1 MTEPKAIDPEDLN
14 RDPRYRDAV
23 RQGKRGIT
31 DAEALRELV
40 LGYPDLAD
48 RLTAWPIG
56 HTEPRI
62 WNGYIPPLLTCAE
75 AGRRNDSARRT
86 ALIEL
91 CAEAMERG
99 YGPET
104 AATWK
109 WTLG

>member
-31 DAEALRELV
+31 DAEGLRELV
-40 LGYPDLAD
+40 LGYPDLAE